1 MIKAYDRKLILEDGQ
16 EYLGYSFGAEGERIC
31 EIVFNTSMTGY
42 QEILTDP
49 SYTGQAV
56 VMTYPLIGI
65 YGMTREDSESD
76 GAGADGLIVRE
87 YEDGM
92 YNFRGFQTADAQM
105 KAQGIVGIAG
115 IDTRALTRSIRDG
128 GSRKVLITHSGVSLQ
143 EGLAILEKTDLPAD
157 TVSRVS
163 CRKITVCRPDAE
175 GPHVVLIDCGMKKSI
190 VRDLLER
197 GCRVSIVPW
206 NTSAAQIDALS
217 PDGVLISNGP
227 GDPEMVPETVRTVRK
242 LTGRCPILGI
252 CLGHQILALAYG
264 ARIRKLKFGHHG
276 GNHPVLELDTGRIG
290 MTAQNHSYAAD
301 EQSLKDTVLSVTHKN
316 LLDNT
321 VEGVKCERD
330 RAYGIQFHPEGAPGP
345 LDQAWLFDRF
355 MEEMKNARKT

>member
-1 MIKAYDRKLILEDGQ
+1 MVKEYDRKLVLEDGK
-16 EYLGYSFGAEGERIC
+16 EYYGYSFGASGERIC

-42 QEILTDP
+42 EEVLTDP

-65 YGMTREDSESD
+65 YGMTGEDSEAEH
-76 GAGADGLIVRE
+76 AGADALIVRE
-87 YEDGM
+87 YEDGR
-92 YNFRGFQTADAQM
+92 YNFRGMRTLDDQM
-105 KAQGIVGIAG
+105 KAKKIPGITG
-115 IDTRALTRSIRDG
+115 IDTRELTRTIRDG
-128 GSRKVLITHSGVSLQ
+128 GSRKAMITSAGMPLQ
-143 EGLAILEKTDLPAD
+143 EALSLLRKTDLPKDA
-157 TVSRVS
+157 VSRVS
-163 CRKITVCRPDAE
+163 GKEIMVCRPVSE
-175 GPHVVLIDCGMKKSI
+175 RFHVVLIDCGVKKSI
-190 VRDLLER
+190 VRDLLKK

-206 NTSAAQIDALS
+206 NTPSSRIDAMS
-217 PDGVLISNGP
+217 PDGILISNGP
-227 GDPEMVPETVRTVRK
+227 GDPGNVPETVQTVRE

-276 GNHPVLELDTGRIG
+276 GNHPVLDLDTGKIG

-301 EQSLKDTVLSVTHKN
+301 AFSLTDTVLKVTHRN

-345 LDQAWLFDRF
+345 HDQEQLFDRF